1 MSTHPS
7 PAPPLVNMSNRSV
20 IQSVSANERVGLLSN
35 EAVNESV
42 SGQSVSQSADQT
54 SNQSTNKPIS
64 QSIN

>member
-1 MSTHPS
+1 MSTRPS

-42 SGQSVSQSADQT
+42 SGQSVSQPIRH
-54 SNQSTNKPIS
+54 PIS
-64 QSIN
+64 QLINQSVSQ